1 MSATPPETPQETPPD
16 TSPKKSYVALESL
29 MSKVKKPVHHVPMLI
44 RYFGDLPRAFDNLRA
59 QKTRTV
65 LTALGIV
72 FGVGSVIG
80 MLAISAGA
88 KEESL
93 SFIEGLGVRNILIDS
108 KPSTSPEEMQQRRR
122 SSPGLTERDVRILEA
137 NVESLE
143 MLSPRRAL
151 HPARVLPKPSQSMP
165 SLMGARPSYATI
177 HNMRIVDGR
186 FFTPREDSESAAV
199 CVLGERAK
207 VSLLGYGP
215 GAVGKFIKVNDSWL
229 EVIGVLG
236 GSVDSGP
243 SSGGAAEDRNNV
255 VLVPFNTF
263 QYRFWDM
270 SSFLKDELDGVDLR
284 LKPGAD
290 SVRAAEVVTAILN
303 STHRNAEDFTVTIPA
318 ALLAQQQKTQTIFTY
333 VMVAIAAISLVVGG
347 IGIMNIV
354 LATVLER
361 TREIGIRRATGARRA
376 DILRQ
381 FLAESVLISVGG
393 GIVGVGFGVGLSW
406 LIARTAEWNTVVT
419 TWSVGVAF
427 SVSVVVG
434 VVFGIYPAMKASK
447 IDPIE
452 ALRYE

>member
-1 MSATPPETPQETPPD
+1 MSDGDSQK
-16 TSPKKSYVALESL
+16 PKSDVALENL
-29 MSKVKKPVHHVPMLI
+29 MHKVKKPVRHVPMI
-44 RYFGDLPRAFDNLRA
+44 FRYLSDLPRAFDNLRA

-93 SFIEGLGVRNILIDS
+93 SFIEGLGVRNILIES
-108 KPSTSPEEMQQRRR
+108 VPATSPEEMQQRRR

-137 NVESLE
+137 NVDQLE
-143 MLSPRRAL
+143 MLSPRRTL

-165 SLMGARPSYATI
+165 NLAGVRPTYSTI

-186 FFTPREDSESAAV
+186 FFTPREDEDSAAV

-215 GAVGKFIKVNDSWL
+215 GAVGKYVKVNDTWL
-229 EVIGVLG
+229 EVVGVLG
-236 GSVDSGP
+236 SSVDSGP
-243 SSGGAAEDRNNV
+243 AGAGGASEDRNNV

-270 SSFLKDELDGVDLR
+270 SAFLKDDLDGIDLR
-284 LKPGAD
+284 LKPSAD
-290 SVRAAEVVTAILN
+290 SVRASEVVTAILN
-303 STHRNAEDFTVTIPA
+303 STHRNIEDFTVTIPA

-333 VMVAIAAISLVVGG
+333 VMVAIAAISLLVGG

-361 TREIGIRRATGARRA
+361 TREIGIRRATGARRG
-376 DILRQ
+376 DIVRQ

-393 GIVGVGFGVGLSW
+393 GALGIGFGLGLSW
-406 LIARTAEWNTVVT
+406 LISRMAEWNTIVT
-419 TWSVGVAF
+419 PISVAIAF
-427 SVSVVVG
+427 SVSVAVG